1 MNTAELVVGSLCGL
15 VLLGLSTCIGIA
27 LYLGYTQAEAMAAYF
42 QNSSSLIT
50 VATHK
55 HTGPWGEL
63 QLVGGIASAVTF
75 PRFFLKHGLVSA
87 EDISNFPL
95 PLRRKRVALQWSI
108 VGLIVT
114 QALLV
119 ALWDL
124 GLLK

>member
-1 MNTAELVVGSLCGL
+1 ME
-15 VLLGLSTCIGIA
+15 
-27 LYLGYTQAEAMAAYF
+27 AYF

-55 HTGPWGEL
+55 HTGPWGKL